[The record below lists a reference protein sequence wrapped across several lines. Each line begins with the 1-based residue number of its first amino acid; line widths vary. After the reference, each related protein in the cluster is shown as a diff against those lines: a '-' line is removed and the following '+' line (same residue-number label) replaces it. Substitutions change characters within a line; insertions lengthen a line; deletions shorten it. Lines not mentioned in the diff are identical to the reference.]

1 MHLRSS
7 MAYSAPTNG
16 VKLKVRD
23 VENKIVRASTRTEK
37 EKNGMYDPYL
47 SDETRSVLAVH

>member
-7 MAYSAPTNG
+7 MAYRAPTNG

-23 VENKIVRASTRTEK
+23 VENKIVSTRTEK
-37 EKNGMYDPYL
+37 EKNGLYDPYL